1 MSHALCSMRND
12 LDQKTTFP
20 GLSSNIN
27 YVKNEIASVKK
38 GKGRGCRIAGL
49 VQVQVRRWG
58 LGVFPVLFRF
68 NLGLGADV
76 IFDVIR

>member
-38 GKGRGCRIAGL
+38 GKGGDLRL
-49 VQVQVRRWG
+49 
-58 LGVFPVLFRF
+58 
-68 NLGLGADV
+68 
-76 IFDVIR
+76 